1 MIGVQVSE
9 VPQWKIEK
17 VDAISK
23 LALKHPVIALGSL
36 SKIRGSQIQSLR
48 RSLRGK
54 VTFLVAKNN
63 LVARALSQV
72 EEKKPKIK
80 ELAEKIEGSNV
91 ILFTEMNPFK
101 LVALLDKSKTKLT
114 AKVGDIA
121 PADVVVSAGNTGLPP
136 GPVITDFTEAGIRT
150 RIEAGSVWVIS
161 DTVVAKKGE
170 PISLRLASILSKLGI
185 KPIESGLAL
194 YVAYDHGLVIPGE
207 SLRIDV
213 EDTERDLLKAETNA
227 LNLALSV
234 WYPTAQSITGMLA
247 RGSAQVRSLGINSF
261 FLDRGFIQDLLRQ
274 TRQEASALE
283 SRLPTRNP
291 Q

>member
-1 MIGVQVSE
+1 MQVSE
-9 VPQWKIEK
+9 IPQWKIEK

-23 LALKHPVIALGSL
+23 LALKYPVIALGSL
-36 SKIRGSQIQSLR
+36 RKIRGSQIQSLR
-48 RSLRGK
+48 KSLRGK

-72 EEKKPKIK
+72 EEKRPKIN

-91 ILFTEMNPFK
+91 ILFTEMNPFR
-101 LVALLDKSKTKLT
+101 LLMLLDRNKTKLT

-136 GPVITDFTEAGIRT
+136 GPVISDFTEAKIRT
-150 RIEAGSVWVIS
+150 KIEAGSVWVIK

-170 PISLRLASILSKLGI
+170 PVSLKLASILSKLGI
-185 KPIESGLAL
+185 KPIESSLTL
-194 YVAYDHGLVIPGE
+194 YVAYDHGLVIPSE
-207 SLRIDV
+207 SLQINV
-213 EDTERDLLKAETNA
+213 EGTKEDLMKAETNA
-227 LNLALSV
+227 LNLALFT

-247 RGSAQVRSLGINSF
+247 KGAAQARSLGVNSL
-261 FLDRGFIQDLLRQ
+261 FLDKGFIRNLIHKA
-274 TRQEASALE
+274 RQEASLLE
-283 SRLPTRNP
+283 GSLPTQKP